1 MRCPNVR
8 VECTD
13 YTDAAID
20 ELRRV
25 NTLIECAYVFDMLQG
40 DYALLEKYDAVLF
53 VRLETEFTMQE
64 LESIFSKMRA
74 AGVKRIIFVPSILV
88 NRKYII
94 CEYIKFF
101 VRGLFWK
108 KRVFAGWFYSKTE
121 LSDILQRQ
129 GYKISLQMPFRWT
142 TIWVLE
148 AVD

>member
-1 MRCPNVR
+1 
-8 VECTD
+8 
-13 YTDAAID
+13 
-20 ELRRV
+20 
-25 NTLIECAYVFDMLQG
+25 MLQG
-40 DYALLEKYDAVLF
+40 NYALLKKYDTILF
-53 VRLETEFTMQE
+53 VRLETEFTMQK

-74 AGVKRIIFVPSILV
+74 AGVKRIIFVPNILV

-129 GYKISLQMPFRWT
+129 GKQVLYRISLQIPFRWT